1 MTLTWLTEH
10 HAWTCGSSRFVSELD
25 FFVRLS
31 AVATTCEQP
40 VLSASLPSSRVQ
52 PWCEAQ
58 PLARRIQPSGRH
70 LAERG

>member
-1 MTLTWLTEH
+1 MTLSGPTEL
-10 HAWTCGSSRFVSELD
+10 AQNPARFVASKT
-25 FFVRLS
+25 RLGFLCVS
-31 AVATTCEQP
+31 RALATIREQP
-40 VLSASLPSSRVQ
+40 SLSASLPSSRVQ